1 MGVSDALWEIES
13 AIGDVFDQPGRD
25 VDRQTAQTRR
35 SIYEQTLVDVNEW
48 AGPEAMHSLSDW
60 IEREIRTA
68 ERLPASH
75 EVRQIGTEICRRT
88 TPPNRSP
95 PKL

>member
-13 AIGDVFDQPGRD
+13 AIGDTFDQPEGE
-25 VDRQTAQTRR
+25 RQAAEARR
-35 SIYEQTLVDVNEW
+35 SVYEQTLVDVDNL
-48 AGPEAMHSLSDW
+48 AGPEAMHTLSDW

-68 ERLPASH
+68 GRLPASH

-88 TPPNRSP
+88 TPSDVSP
-95 PKL
+95 EL

>member
-13 AIGDVFDQPGRD
+13 AIGDTFDQPERA
-25 VDRQTAQTRR
+25 RRTAESRR
-35 SIYEQTLVDVNEW
+35 SVYEQTLVDVNDQ
-48 AGPEAMHSLSDW
+48 AGSEAMHTLSDW

-68 ERLPASH
+68 GRLPASH

-88 TPPNRSP
+88 TPPDVSP
-95 PKL
+95 EL

>member
-1 MGVSDALWEIES
+1 MGVSDALWEIEC
-13 AIGDVFDQPGRD
+13 AIGDVFDQPGGD
-25 VDRQTAQTRR
+25 VDRQTAQSRR
-35 SIYEQTLVDVNEW
+35 SDYEQTLVDVDRT
-48 AGPEAMHSLSDW
+48 AGSEAMHSLSNW

-88 TPPNRSP
+88 TPPSRSS

>member
-13 AIGDVFDQPGRD
+13 AIGDVFDQPERAAN
-25 VDRQTAQTRR
+25 RQTAQARR
-35 SIYEQTLVDVNEW
+35 SIYEQTLVDVNQR
-48 AGPEAMHSLSDW
+48 AGSEAMHALSSW

-68 ERLPASH
+68 GRLPASH

-88 TPPNRSP
+88 TPPDASSE
-95 PKL
+95 L